1 MSAITFTHIG
11 GPTTL
16 IEVEGWRILTDPT
29 FDPPGRTYKFGWGTS
44 SRKTTGPAVDASDI
58 GPVDVVL
65 LTHEHHADNLDDT
78 GRTLLPTAGTV
89 LTTVSGAL
97 RLGANACGLD
107 DWDTTQLEAA
117 DKPGITVTATP
128 CRHGPP
134 GSHPIV
140 GDVIGFS
147 LTWQG
152 QQHGALWISGD
163 TVLYDGVRSVADR
176 VDVGTAILHL
186 GSVHFP
192 ITGPIKYTM
201 TAADA
206 IELCERLEPHTAVP
220 VHYEGW
226 SHFKQGRR
234 PIERE
239 LADAPADVTGRWTW
253 APIGEPIVIDV

>member
-1 MSAITFTHIG
+1 MSTIAFTHIG

-29 FDPPGRTYKFGWGTS
+29 FDAPGRTYKFGWGTS
-44 SRKTTGPAVDASDI
+44 SRKTTGPAIAAGDI
-58 GPVDVVL
+58 GPIDAVL

-78 GRTLLPTAGTV
+78 GRTLLPRAGTV
-89 LTTVSGAL
+89 LTTLSGAR
-97 RLGANACGLD
+97 RLGNTTHGLD
-107 DWDTTQLEAA
+107 HWDTTRLEAPG
-117 DKPGITVTATP
+117 KPTITVTATP

-134 GSHPIV
+134 GSHAIV

-147 LTWQG
+147 LTWNG
-152 QQHGALWISGD
+152 QQHGAMWISGD
-163 TVLYDGVRSVADR
+163 TVLYDGVRRVADR
-176 VDVGTAILHL
+176 IKVGTAVFHL

-206 IELCERLEPHTAVP
+206 IELCELLTPNTALA

-234 PIERE
+234 PIEHE
-239 LADAPADVTGRWTW
+239 LAEAPADVSSRWAW
-253 APIGEPIVIDV
+253 APIGAPLLIDV

>member
-1 MSAITFTHIG
+1 MSTITFTHIG

-29 FDPPGRTYKFGWGTS
+29 FDAPGRTYKFGWGTS
-44 SRKTTGPAVDASDI
+44 SHKTTGPAIPASEI
-58 GPVDVVL
+58 GPIDAVL
-65 LTHEHHADNLDDT
+65 LTHEHHADNLDDA
-78 GRTLLPTAGTV
+78 GRNLLPGAGVV
-89 LTTVSGAL
+89 LTTESGAR
-97 RLGANACGLD
+97 RLGTNTRGMSDWSTTRLEVCGRP
-107 DWDTTQLEAA
+107 T
-117 DKPGITVTATP
+117 ITVTATP

-147 LTWQG
+147 LAWDG
-152 QQHGALWISGD
+152 QQHGAVWISGD
-163 TVLYDGVRSVADR
+163 TVLYDGVRRVAER
-176 VDVGTAILHL
+176 VDVGTAIVHL

-201 TAADA
+201 TAKDA
-206 IELCERLEPHTAVP
+206 IELCQLLRPHTAVP

-226 SHFKQGRR
+226 THFKQGRQ

-239 LADAPADVTGRWTW
+239 LASVPPDLSARWIW
-253 APIGEPIVIDV
+253 APIGEPIPIDV